1 MSMTPVEMRH
11 ITFGRRLFG
20 YQREAVDQTI
30 EEAARSFEDVWRER
44 CDLSD
49 KIEALESEIGRYRD
63 LEGLLRTTLVSAE
76 RNAAELRAEAER
88 KAKVIIDEAHAE
100 ARSITQLARAERER
114 LVLEAHRVRTLLRGA
129 LAHAEEAPPLEAV
142 EADAEPDEDNG
153 TPHRQAA

>member
-11 ITFGRRLFG
+11 VTFGRRLFG

-30 EEAARSFEDVWRER
+30 DEAARSFEDVWRER

-49 KIEALESEIGRYRD
+49 KVEALEGEIARYRD

-88 KAKVIIDEAHAE
+88 QAKVIIDEAHGE
-100 ARSITQLARAERER
+100 ARSITHRARAERER
-114 LVLEAHRVRTLLRGA
+114 LLVEAHRVRTLLSGA
-129 LAHAEEAPPLEAV
+129 LAHVDEAPALEPV
-142 EADAEPDEDNG
+142 DAGGEPDEDNG
-153 TPHRQAA
+153 TPHRRAA